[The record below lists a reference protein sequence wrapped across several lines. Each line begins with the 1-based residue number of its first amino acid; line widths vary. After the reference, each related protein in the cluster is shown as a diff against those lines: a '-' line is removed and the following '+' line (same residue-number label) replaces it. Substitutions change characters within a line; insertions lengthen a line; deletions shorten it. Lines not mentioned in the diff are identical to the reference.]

1 MSNPAATRNEMKNK
15 SDGNDVDQGLRV
27 EYASAKKQ
35 PMDKDMTFTQLYDLS
50 HVMSPVQDS
59 RGRLDPSYSI
69 DPWEV
74 GVSPTSQTSQS
85 ISESASKRQRVVID
99 RTVAND
105 DGLESIVSNHMAPSI
120 DSETD
125 GYDPDDDDDDEYMM
139 SAVSSRDID
148 APDGNSNG
156 VARTSIPAN
165 RFLVPS
171 DIHPNMEQREEDI
184 AQLRLLAGKLSADWK
199 GQDFMAPAL
208 AR

>member
-1 MSNPAATRNEMKNK
+1 MSDPAATDSEMKRK
-15 SDGNDVDQGLRV
+15 SDENDTDKGLRV
-27 EYASAKKQ
+27 DVANVKKKT
-35 PMDKDMTFTQLYDLS
+35 MDKDMSLSQYDLS

-59 RGRLDPSYSI
+59 SGRLAPSYSV

-74 GVSPTSQTSQS
+74 EVSPTSRTNQS
-85 ISESASKRQRVVID
+85 TPGNEHKRQRVVVD
-99 RTVAND
+99 RTPVD
-105 DGLESIVSNHMAPSI
+105 EDGIESIASNLATSL
-120 DSETD
+120 DGETD
-125 GYDPDDDDDDEYMM
+125 GYDPDDEEEDDEYMIGE
-139 SAVSSRDID
+139 VSGRDIV
-148 APDGNSNG
+148 PSDGHVNG
-156 VARTSIPAN
+156 VARTSNLAN

>member
-1 MSNPAATRNEMKNK
+1 MSDPAAMDSEMKRK
-15 SDGNDVDQGLRV
+15 SDGNDIDKGLRV
-27 EYASAKKQ
+27 DVANAKKQ
-35 PMDKDMTFTQLYDLS
+35 PMEKDMALSQYDLS
-50 HVMSPVQDS
+50 LVMSPVEDS
-59 RGRLDPSYSI
+59 RRRLAPSYSI

-74 GVSPTSQTSQS
+74 AVSPTSQTSQS
-85 ISESASKRQRVVID
+85 TSGNAQKRQRVVVD
-99 RTVAND
+99 RTPGDV
-105 DGLESIVSNHMAPSI
+105 DGLESIASNVATSL
-120 DSETD
+120 DGEAD
-125 GYDPDDDDDDEYMM
+125 GYDPDDDEDDEYMI
-139 SAVSSRDID
+139 SEVPGRDISPSD
-148 APDGNSNG
+148 DHVNG

>member
-1 MSNPAATRNEMKNK
+1 MIDPAATNSEMKRK
-15 SDGNDVDQGLRV
+15 SDGNDIDQGLR
-27 EYASAKKQ
+27 ADIANAKKQ
-35 PMDKDMTFTQLYDLS
+35 PMDKDMTFTQYDLS

-59 RGRLDPSYSI
+59 RGRLTPSYSI

-74 GVSPTSQTSQS
+74 EVSPTSQTSQS
-85 ISESASKRQRVVID
+85 PSGSANKRQRVVVD
-99 RTVAND
+99 RTPGD
-105 DGLESIVSNHMAPSI
+105 EDGLESIASDLAPSM
-120 DSETD
+120 DGESD
-125 GYDPDDDDDDEYMM
+125 GYDPDDDEDDEYMI
-139 SAVSSRDID
+139 SGVSGRDIG
-148 APDGNSNG
+148 ASDGHVNG
-156 VARTSIPAN
+156 VARTSNPAN